1 AAARRG
7 AREREGPSR
16 RRGLQLALARDAGEP
31 ARGVPRPDG
40 SAGGARGGRRRRDR
54 RPGRLIG
61 STVLTAESTAAR
73 TPAPARRKG
82 AGVGERALA
91 KIFLTPSFA
100 FMALIALFP
109 VIYAIVM
116 SLYQITGF
124 RREFIGGGNFGQL
137 LSDSGFYNAVG
148 NTFLFTV
155 VSVAFEFA
163 IGLMF
168 ALIMNQAFFGRG
180 VTRAIILVPWVIPTS
195 VAAQVWRYMFDQNP
209 GFINSVLGTNIN
221 WLN

>member
-1 AAARRG
+1 
-7 AREREGPSR
+7 
-16 RRGLQLALARDAGEP
+16 
-31 ARGVPRPDG
+31 
-40 SAGGARGGRRRRDR
+40 
-54 RPGRLIG
+54 
-61 STVLTAESTAAR
+61 
-73 TPAPARRKG
+73 
-82 AGVGERALA
+82 
-91 KIFLTPSFA
+91 
-100 FMALIALFP
+100 
-109 VIYAIVM
+109 
-116 SLYQITGF
+116 
-124 RREFIGGGNFGQL
+124 

-221 WLN
+221 WLNDPAWSMVGIISA